1 MVYEVKN
8 DNIPMYRQYM
18 SMLIIASCVI
28 VMILQF
34 LSPDMLIDFAF
45 VPEQFFKGDP
55 WAYLTMFTSMFLH
68 GDLVHLI
75 MNMWFFYVVADNCEK
90 ELGHVGFLLTYIA
103 SGLFA
108 SFLHAMTSIIAS
120 FAYPEILSIP
130 CLGSSGAIFGMIGVY
145 GILFPKI
152 QLALLSSPLTGSASV
167 SKRIKASQFVALYLI
182 AEVSY
187 GIYALINP
195 LGGGQTAH
203 FAHVGGFVVGAIV
216 AFIYKAYKDT
226 KGSN

>member
-8 DNIPMYRQYM
+8 DNIPMYKQYM
-18 SMLIIASCVI
+18 SMLIIAACVI

-34 LSPDMLIDFAF
+34 LSPDMLINFAF
-45 VPEQFFKGDP
+45 VPEQFFRGEP
-55 WAYLTMFTSMFLH
+55 WGFITMFTSMFLH

-90 ELGHVGFLLTYIA
+90 ALGHIGFLLTYIG

-120 FAYPEILSIP
+120 FAFPDILSIP
-130 CLGSSGAIFGMIGVY
+130 CLGASGAIFGMIGVY
-145 GILFPKI
+145 SILFPKT
-152 QLALLSSPLTGSASV
+152 QLALLSSPLTGSVTV
-167 SKRIKASQFVALYLI
+167 SRRIKASQFIALYLI

-187 GIYALINP
+187 GIYSLIDP
-195 LGGGQTAH
+195 LGAGQTAH

-216 AFIYKAYKDT
+216 AFIYKAYKEI
-226 KGSN
+226 K